1 MDNFLERWRTDKK
14 FRTAVKLI
22 GYVCF
27 VLIVAIYALSSDT
40 SGYGTNKYLEQ
51 LEAASEAKK
60 ETKKEDTIKL
70 EKEYE
75 YKITIE
81 IDDKK
86 YEYSGTQN
94 ETERTIEKKVD
105 NKTTKYVYKD
115 NTYYIEDEKQTNN
128 YMITT
133 KEEVYDI
140 INYNYINIDTINEYL
155 SKAEKNN
162 NQYLVYIKDIVL
174 GNDSNNY
181 FVIDVNDNNIF
192 IDYTALMKEFNS
204 NIKKYKV
211 SIEIKE

>member
-14 FRTAVKLI
+14 FRTAVKLV
-22 GYVCF
+22 GYVFF
-27 VLIVAIYALSSDT
+27 VLIIAVYALSSDT
-40 SGYGTNKYLEQ
+40 SGYGTNKYLEK
-51 LEAASEAKK
+51 LEAAEEAKK

-70 EKEYE
+70 AKEYE

-86 YEYSGTQN
+86 YEYSGIQN
-94 ETERTIEKKVD
+94 ETERTIEKKED
-105 NKTTKYVYKD
+105 NKITKYVYKD
-115 NTYYIEDEKQTNN
+115 DTYYLEDEKQTNN

-181 FVIDVNDNNIF
+181 FVIDINDNNIF